1 MHFIVQNSALL
12 FTKQCPAWGFF
23 LNIWGGAHAP
33 HAPIEEFPMDLGE
46 HLAFYY
52 GDFLVLKVRLRN
64 KYTIIMLK
72 PSFLTQIDSQIQ
84 YIKSLIVS

>member
-1 MHFIVQNSALL
+1 MPP
-12 FTKQCPAWGFF
+12 CPYR
-23 LNIWGGAHAP
+23 
-33 HAPIEEFPMDLGE
+33 ETPMDLGE

-64 KYTIIMLK
+64 KYTIIILK